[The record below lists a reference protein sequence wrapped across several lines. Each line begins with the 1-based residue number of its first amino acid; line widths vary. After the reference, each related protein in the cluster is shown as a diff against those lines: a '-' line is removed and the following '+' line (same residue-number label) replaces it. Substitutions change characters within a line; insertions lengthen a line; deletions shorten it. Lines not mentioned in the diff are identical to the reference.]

1 MNKTQK
7 LLDAIKE
14 GMIEKKANNIV
25 NINFAGT
32 NNSITDF
39 FMICEADTPKQVEAI
54 SKSVDEFVLKNT
66 KEKPIHSEGKENA
79 EWIIIDY
86 FDVIVHIFQKEFRE
100 SYKLEEL
107 WADAEITKIEVKY
120 SSIDNS

>member
-1 MNKTQK
+1 MSKPQK
-7 LLDAIKE
+7 LLEAIKE
-14 GMIEKKANNIV
+14 GMVEKKANAIV
-25 NINFAGT
+25 SINFAGT
-32 NNSITDF
+32 ENAITDY
-39 FMICEADTPKQVEAI
+39 FMICEADTDKQVEAI
-54 SKSVDEFVLKNT
+54 SKSVEEFVFKNT
-66 KEKPIHSEGKENA
+66 KEKPIHTEGKENA

-120 SSIDNS
+120 SNIDN

>member
-1 MNKTQK
+1 MSNTQK
-7 LLDAIKE
+7 LLEAIKE
-14 GMIEKKANNIV
+14 GMIEKKANAIV

-32 NNSITDF
+32 NNSITDYF
-39 FMICEADTPKQVEAI
+39 LICEAETQKQVEAI
-54 SKSVDEFVLKNT
+54 SKSVEEFVFKNT
-66 KEKPIHSEGKENA
+66 KEKPIHTEGKDNA

-107 WADAEITKIEVKY
+107 WADAEITKIDVKY
-120 SSIDNS
+120 SSIDN